1 MLQMNTDWFK
11 FDFENF
17 AGDKKMN
24 ICLAFGISYRV
35 RNSHYI
41 KEEDSPIIYELNSQ
55 NGSSYDLNF
64 INELNKRL
72 EKISEAEIGN
82 SPFKINLTN
91 ISLNLPNKPD
101 DSQKDLATFL
111 YVYMGM
117 TKTFYGQQKPR
128 DAKSLMENI
137 GISTLFWGLEKGK
150 KPLEL
155 IFNYHIQ
162 ESPNELLRHFKDKD
176 LNKFIKSHSPQDL

>member
-1 MLQMNTDWFK
+1 MPQINIDLFK
-11 FDFENF
+11 LDFENF
-17 AGDKKMN
+17 VREKN
-24 ICLAFGISYRV
+24 VNNSPAFGISYRV

-41 KEEDSPIIYELNSQ
+41 TEEDSSTTYELNSQ
-55 NGSSYDLNF
+55 NESSHDFNF
-64 INELNKRL
+64 ISGVNNKL

-82 SPFKINLTN
+82 FPFKINVTT

-101 DSQKDLATFL
+101 DSQEDLATFL

-117 TKTFYGQQKPR
+117 EKSFYEQQKPR

-137 GISTLFWGLEKGK
+137 GISTLFWGLKKGK

-155 IFNYHIQ
+155 IFNYHLQ
-162 ESPNELLRHFKDKD
+162 ESPNELLRHFKDKE
-176 LNKFIKSHSPQDL
+176 LNKFIKSHSPQDF